1 MPLSQNPVLSVVV
14 AIVSDTMALPD
25 TKHLGPCLDALMR
38 QTGDPSIEIIV
49 PHLPVV
55 AGIAAARQR
64 YPDVRFIEVSDLKT
78 YTGRVGSREHHDELR
93 ARGMLQARGRIVAL
107 IEDVGIADPGWAGQ
121 MIAGHE
127 GAWAGVGGAIEN
139 GIARPLNSAV
149 CFCDF
154 LRYQNPLPEGESW
167 IASDANVSYKVAAL
181 ESIRPVWRE
190 IFHQDSVNGAL
201 RSKGE
206 KIALASRAIVYQKRQ
221 GLRLG
226 SAMRERFVWGRSYA
240 ATRAGLANT
249 RMRILWAVFAP
260 ALPLL
265 LLLRMTRMAVAKRRT
280 LGAYAACL
288 PILVLLL
295 ISSAAGEFA
304 GYFTGRANRSGALA
318 AEAIARGA
326 GN

>member
-1 MPLSQNPVLSVVV
+1 MPLAQNPVLSVVV
-14 AIVSDTMALPD
+14 AIVSDTTASPD
-25 TKHLGPCLDALMR
+25 TKHLEPCLDALLR
-38 QTGDPSIEIIV
+38 QADPSIEIIV
-49 PHLPVV
+49 PYLPAT
-55 AGIAAARQR
+55 AGIAATREKYAGI
-64 YPDVRFIEVSDLKT
+64 RFIEVPDLKT
-78 YTGRVGSREHHDELR
+78 YTGQPGSREHHDELR

-107 IEDVGIADPGWAGQ
+107 IEDVGVADPAWAAQ
-121 MIAGHE
+121 MIAGHD
-127 GAWAGVGGAIEN
+127 GVWAGVGGAIEN
-139 GIARPLNSAV
+139 GISRPLNSAV

-167 IASDANVSYKVAAL
+167 IASDANVSYKITAL
-181 ESIRPVWRE
+181 DKIRPIWQE

-206 KIALASRAIVYQKRQ
+206 KIALAPRAVVYQNRQ

-249 RMRILWAVFAP
+249 SMRIVWAVFAP

-265 LLLRMTRMAVAKRRT
+265 LLLRMTKMAVAKRRT
-280 LGAYAACL
+280 LGAYVACL
-288 PILVLLL
+288 PILVLLV
-295 ISSAAGEFA
+295 ISSAAGEFT
-304 GYFTGRANRSGALA
+304 GYVTGRANRSGALA